1 VPVKD
6 KVQVPG
12 RLIALLLLVAAVA
25 LALAACGGDDEEGA
39 ATQPAGTAGETTGA
53 GGAGALQ
60 IAIMTDCEGA
70 FGFGYEL
77 DIGGAQAAMYQYAGA
92 TPVDPAKPSAG
103 MNGGSVAGT
112 DLEIVGYGCGDDT
125 AATALRE
132 TRRLMEQLGADI
144 MIGPLSGD
152 EAVAIANYAVDNPD
166 KLFIIGTAG
175 SQDPTL
181 QIAPENVFRYH
192 GDGAQWNAGL
202 GEIVYK
208 RLGWREAAIIM
219 DDYSFGWTSAAG
231 IIADFCGAGGQI
243 TQRVFPP
250 LNTTD
255 YASYI
260 QQLPSPDEVDGYFWV
275 VGGTGTGAALQ
286 AFEQTYGRLN
296 PEQHAGNLFFAFL
309 GNFEA
314 VAPRL
319 VGAYVGGFGTGPGLQ
334 TEQALAYEAIMKK
347 WHPELPA
354 ADGFVYNYYNASWAL
369 IQAIEAAGGT
379 TDVGQIQANMP
390 TELQSAYEV
399 TDAEGNIVP
408 TGGIVEL
415 DENRQ
420 AVQDQYPL
428 QIVEGE
434 DGAPTTAVVGMV
446 PNVDQTFGGLFT
458 PDSPPPGREQPP
470 CEDAEL
476 PWEGQIQVVEGGQV
490 MDAVIE

>member
-1 VPVKD
+1 VPVSEKI
-6 KVQVPG
+6 KVPG

-25 LALAACGGDDEEGA
+25 LVGAACGGDDDEGA
-39 ATQPAGTAGETTGA
+39 ATEPAATGGGEPSGE
-53 GGAGALQ
+53 GGALK

-103 MNGGSVAGT
+103 MDGGSVAGT

-125 AATALRE
+125 AATALEE
-132 TRRLMEQLGADI
+132 TRRLMEQLDADI

-166 KLFIIGTAG
+166 KLFVIGTAG

-208 RLGWREAAIIM
+208 KLGWRDAAIIM
-219 DDYSFGWTSAAG
+219 DDYSFGWTSGAG

-243 TQRVFPP
+243 TKRVFPP

-260 QQLPSPDEVDGYFWV
+260 QQLPPPDEVDGYFWV

-286 AFEQTYGRLN
+286 AFEQTYGKLD
-296 PEQHAGNLFFAFL
+296 PTQHAGNLFFAFL

-319 VGAYVGGFGTGPGLQ
+319 VGAYVGGFGTAPGLQ

-354 ADGFVYNYYNASWAL
+354 ADGFVYNYYNAAWAL
-369 IQAIEAAGGT
+369 IQAIEAAGTG
-379 TDVGQIQANMP
+379 DVGEIQANMP
-390 TELQSAYEV
+390 TELLSGYEV
-399 TDAEGNIVP
+399 TDADGNIVP
-408 TGGIVEL
+408 TGGLVQL

-420 AVQDQYPL
+420 AIQDQYPL

-434 DGAPTTAVVGMV
+434 DGAPTTAVIGMV
-446 PNVDQTFGGLFT
+446 PNVDQSFGGLFT
-458 PDSPPPGREQPP
+458 ADSPPPGREQPP
-470 CEDAEL
+470 CDDADL

-490 MDAVIE
+490 ADAVIE